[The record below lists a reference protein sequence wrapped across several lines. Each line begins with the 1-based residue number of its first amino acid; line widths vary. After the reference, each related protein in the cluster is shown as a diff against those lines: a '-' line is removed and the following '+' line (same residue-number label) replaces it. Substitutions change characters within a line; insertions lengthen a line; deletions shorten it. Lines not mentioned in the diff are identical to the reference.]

1 MQHSKG
7 ADVALIYDTFK
18 IPRSIASHVDLL
30 FLGKLFNKSRN
41 QNYFI
46 LANVWFEN
54 QANSVAK
61 KG

>member
-46 LANVWFEN
+46 LANV
-54 QANSVAK
+54 V
-61 KG
+61 